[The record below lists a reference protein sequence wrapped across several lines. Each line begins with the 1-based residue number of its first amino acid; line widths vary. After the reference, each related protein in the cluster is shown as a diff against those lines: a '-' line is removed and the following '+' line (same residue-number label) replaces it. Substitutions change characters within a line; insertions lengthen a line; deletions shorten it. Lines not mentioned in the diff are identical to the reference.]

1 MLGRLLSLSTSTL
14 ARLKITVDFM
24 NYIADN
30 GLMNEE
36 MSMFELLQRLVAL
49 RENRD
54 PVTNEINW
62 SYVDADAYRL
72 VRHLYTGLSDY
83 IVAFDAA
90 ADKIEEK

>member
-1 MLGRLLSLSTSTL
+1 
-14 ARLKITVDFM
+14 M

-62 SYVDADAYRL
+62 DYVDADAYRL
-72 VRHLYTGLSDY
+72 VRHLYTGLASY
-83 IVAFDAA
+83 MAAFDAA